1 MQTRE
6 WPDQEQRDQVQIEL
20 VQDQTAQQ
28 LGRVAKDQVVPAA
41 LAQDLVLQNLDL
53 VAEPPEDF
61 LEDQVLVAVAAE
73 SVAEPQVRLVKVAL
87 AVKARQ
93 ENPSVQNE
101 KNLNKEVSQALE
113 EQLFHAVMAQLLLGC
128 GAALQSKISQTR
140 LMPMP
145 VS

>member
-113 EQLFHAVMAQLLLGC
+113 EQLFHAVMAQLSLGC

>member
-6 WPDQEQRDQVQIEL
+6 WLDQEPLDQVQIEQ
-20 VQDQTAQQ
+20 VQDRTAQLLDQ
-28 LGRVAKDQVVPAA
+28 VVKDQVVPVAHV
-41 LAQDLVLQNLDL
+41 QDLVLQNLDL

-61 LEDQVLVAVAAE
+61 LEDQELVVAAAE
-73 SVAEPQVRLVKVAL
+73 SVAEPQEHLVRAAL

-93 ENPSVQNE
+93 ENPSVQNA
-101 KNLNKEVSQALE
+101 KNLNKEVFQALE
-113 EQLFHAVMAQLLLGC
+113 AQLFHAAMAQLSFGYVV
-128 GAALQSKISQTR
+128 ALQSKISQTR

>member
-28 LGRVAKDQVVPAA
+28 LGREAKDQVVPAA

>member
-93 ENPSVQNE
+93 ENPSVQNA
-101 KNLNKEVSQALE
+101 KNLNKEVFQALE
-113 EQLFHAVMAQLLLGC
+113 AQLFHAAMAQLSFGYVV
-128 GAALQSKISQTR
+128 ALQSKISQTR

>member
-6 WPDQEQRDQVQIEL
+6 WPDQELVVQVQIEL
-20 VQDQTAQQ
+20 VQDQTVQQ
-28 LGRVAKDQVVPAA
+28 LGRVVKDQVAQVA

-53 VAEPPEDF
+53 VAELLEDF
-61 LEDQVLVAVAAE
+61 LEDQALVAVVAE
-73 SVAEPQVRLVKVAL
+73 LEAEPQEHSVKVAL

-93 ENPSVQNE
+93 ENPSAQNA
-101 KNLNKEVSQALE
+101 KNLNKEVFQALE
-113 EQLFHAVMAQLLLGC
+113 EQLFHAVMAQLLFGYV
-128 GAALQSKISQTR
+128 AALQSKISQTR